1 MRFFET
7 RQTIAAPPDRVWS
20 ILTDAARLTKG
31 FGILKLEGRIAPGEV
46 LRLRAEAAPSRDF
59 VLKVGAFDPP
69 RRMVWSGG
77 LPLGLFTGTRV
88 FALDP
93 IPGGCQFALREDYTG
108 LMAPLIFKSIPDLT
122 PAFRHFAGALKQE
135 AEA

>member
-7 RQTIAAPPDRVWS
+7 RQTIAAPPERVWS
-20 ILTDAARLTKG
+20 ILTDAARLTRD
-31 FGILKLEGRIAPGEV
+31 FGILKLDGRIAPGEV

-59 VLKVGAFDPP
+59 VLKVSGFDPP

-77 LPLGLFTGTRV
+77 MPLGLFTGTRV
-88 FALDP
+88 FTLDA
-93 IPGGCQFALREDYTG
+93 IPGGCQFSMREAYTG
-108 LMAPLIFKSIPDLT
+108 LMAPLIFKSIPDLN
-122 PAFRHFAGALKQE
+122 PAFRQFAAALKQE